1 MEFDGN
7 FDPSHI
13 GGGKEYAGP
22 GAGATLP
29 TIDVEDD
36 GMGGRLAGGPG
47 GGGIISPYPFAAPP
61 SSSLAGSTPPLSSSA
76 IVGSGV
82 AGIGAG
88 AAAGALY
95 TNEKYHHPQTSPVH
109 SSFSDAQYAPSQT
122 TASSYY
128 PTVAP
133 YAPPF
138 RGPSPGPSVVSPTS
152 PQHTYSTSLSGSV
165 SDRDRYGQVGTA
177 LLAGTA
183 GSVAGSGTGSH
194 SVSGHGGVGGKGAE
208 LNAPHVM
215 NPDTEYP
222 PLNTTG
228 PQAGVAPGGP
238 THLAYLQYGPGHY
251 ATQEGYG
258 QQGQGQGQGQG
269 YGHVPDALRSS
280 GPSGAPGHLLPPGTF
295 GSPPF
300 GNSPLPSSNGGSST
314 TTTPGVQSDP
324 QLRAGPGQMV
334 VVHEDGGR
342 VLMGKGGRAREEE
355 EEEALP
361 ADIPPTYDSLPDD
374 VRRTLGREEG
384 QGEQQEGH
392 GQR

>member
-1 MEFDGN
+1 MDFDGN

-29 TIDVEDD
+29 AIDVEDD

-61 SSSLAGSTPPLSSSA
+61 SSSLAGSTPPLSGA
-76 IVGSGV
+76 PIVG
-82 AGIGAG
+82 G
-88 AAAGALY
+88 AAAGAY
-95 TNEKYHHPQTSPVH
+95 YNQGQSQTSPVR
-109 SSFSDAQYAPSQT
+109 SSFSDAQYVPSQA

-128 PTVAP
+128 PATAPGP

-138 RGPSPGPSVVSPTS
+138 RGPSPGPSVATPTS
-152 PQHTYSTSLSGSV
+152 PQHTYSTSISGSV

-177 LLAGTA
+177 LLAATA
-183 GSVAGSGTGSH
+183 PSVAGSGTGSH
-194 SVSGHGGVGGKGAE
+194 SASGQDAVGSKAAE
-208 LNAPHVM
+208 LNAPHIM

-222 PLNTTG
+222 PLNASG
-228 PQAGVAPGGP
+228 PAAGVTPGGP
-238 THLAYLQYGPGHY
+238 THLAYLQHGPGHY
-251 ATQEGYG
+251 ATQDTYG
-258 QQGQGQGQGQG
+258 QGMQTN
-269 YGHVPDALRSS
+269 VPDSLRS
-280 GPSGAPGHLLPPGTF
+280 GPSAGYAPGHLLPPGTF

-300 GNSPLPSSNGGSST
+300 TTSPLPPTAGSTST
-314 TTTPGVQSDP
+314 SPAPHSDP

-342 VLMGKGGRAREEE
+342 VVMGKGRAAAEE

-374 VRRTLGREEG
+374 VRRA
-384 QGEQQEGH
+384 QGPGD